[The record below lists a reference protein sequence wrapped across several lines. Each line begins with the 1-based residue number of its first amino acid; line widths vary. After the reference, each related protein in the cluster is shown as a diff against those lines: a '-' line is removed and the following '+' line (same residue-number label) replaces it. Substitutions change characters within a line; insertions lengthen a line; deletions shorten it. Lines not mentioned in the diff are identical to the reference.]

1 MLFNYLKVAFRHLWK
16 NKGFSF
22 INIAGLALGL
32 GAAMLILLWVR
43 DERRMDASFP
53 NKDRLYR
60 VYMRETVNGVVSGGQ
75 NTPGLMAQ
83 ELKRKIPQI
92 EAASDLNWTM
102 PATFAVGEKI
112 ITAPVNFADSDFFK
126 LFGEPL
132 LVGDAATALTSPLSI
147 AISRKLA
154 VTFFGSPA
162 AALGKTVRYDN
173 RKDFTVTAVYEN
185 QGADVSDHYDC
196 LINWHAFM
204 QDNDWLNRWGNNGP
218 SCFILLR
225 PGTDPA
231 VVRKAVKHFLEAY
244 IPSGPN
250 DKREVDIL
258 RYADYYLHGDLTSGY
273 PAGGRIEYVR
283 LFTTVAFFVLFIAC
297 INFMNLTTGRS
308 VRRAREIGVRKVM
321 GAVRLRLIA
330 QFVGE
335 AMLIALLSM
344 VLALALVSIVLP
356 AFNGFTGKQV
366 SLPFGSA
373 GFWMALGALTVVTGV
388 LSGSYPALYLSSFRP
403 VVVLKG
409 SLGMVKTSLFRKG
422 LVVFQFVLSI
432 ILITGALIVARQIDY
447 IRHKDVGYARENLLY
462 LPMNGNLTTHYDA
475 FREAALA
482 LPGISGVTGMSGVP
496 TNLDN
501 WSADLEWDGKDPN
514 YVPHVTNAA
523 IGYDF
528 IRTMKLQLAAGRD
541 FYKDIRADS
550 NSYVVNES
558 AAALMGY
565 KQPIGR
571 RMSFWGRKGTIIGV
585 VRDFH
590 FQSFHDAIR
599 PLILRPGLPDDLET
613 MLVRVRPGE
622 TQAAL
627 DGLARLCKTMNPAF
641 PFTFQWADLEYAKLY
656 RSEQITGTLSTI
668 FALLAIVIS
677 CLGLLGLSIFT
688 VEQRTKEIGI
698 RKVLGARA
706 GLLFVLLSRE
716 FLLLIVIAFGIAT
729 PVAWWAMG
737 RWLSGYVYQ
746 APIGAGIFL
755 VSGVAA
761 LVTALATVSYQTWRA
776 VRANPVKA
784 LRSE

>member
-1 MLFNYLKVAFRHLWK
+1 MLLNYLKVACRHLWK

-22 INIAGLALGL
+22 INITGLALGL
-32 GAAMLILLWVR
+32 AAAMLILLWVG
-43 DERRMDASFP
+43 DERRIDANFP
-53 NKDRLYR
+53 TKDRLYQ
-60 VYMRETVNGVVSGGQ
+60 VYLRTTRNGETSAMV
-75 NTPGLMAQ
+75 NTPGLLAR

-92 EAASDLNWTM
+92 EAASGYNWSD

-112 ITAPVNFADSDFFK
+112 IPASTRFADSDYFK

-132 LVGDAATALTSPLSI
+132 LQGDAATALAGPLSI
-147 AISRKLA
+147 ALSRRMA

-162 AALGKTVRYDN
+162 AAMGKTIRYDN
-173 RKDFTVTAVYEN
+173 RKDLTVTAVYEN
-185 QGADVSDHYDC
+185 QGADVSDHFDC
-196 LINWHAFM
+196 LINWHSFM
-204 QDNDWLNRWGNNGP
+204 LDNEWLKRWGNSGP
-218 SCFILLR
+218 SCYVLLR
-225 PGTDPA
+225 PGADPA
-231 VVRKAVKHFLEAY
+231 VVRKAIQHFMDGY
-244 IPSGPN
+244 ITPGPN
-250 DKREVDIL
+250 VKEEVDL
-258 RYADYYLHGDLTSGY
+258 QRYADYYLHGDLTSGY
-273 PAGGRIEYVR
+273 PAGGRIDYVR
-283 LFTTVAFFVLFIAC
+283 LFTMVAFFVLFIAC

-321 GAVRLRLIA
+321 GAVRWRLIL
-330 QFVGE
+330 QFIGE
-335 AMLIALLSM
+335 AMLIVLLST
-344 VLALALVSIVLP
+344 VVALALVSAALP
-356 AFNGFTGKQV
+356 AFNGFTGKEMRM
-366 SLPFGSA
+366 PFGTT
-373 GFWMALGALTVVTGV
+373 GFWIALGALTVLTGI

-409 SLGMVKTSLFRKG
+409 SLGAAKTSLLRKG

-447 IRHKDVGYARENLLY
+447 IRHKDVGYQRENLLY
-462 LPMNGNLTTHYDA
+462 LPVNGNLTTHHDA
-475 FREAALA
+475 FRDAALA
-482 LPGISGVTGMSGVP
+482 LPGISGVTGISGVP
-496 TNLDN
+496 TNLEN

-523 IGYDF
+523 VGYDF
-528 IRTMKLQLAAGRD
+528 IRTMKLQLLQGRD
-541 FYKDIRADS
+541 FSRNIHTDS
-550 NSYVVNES
+550 NSYVINQS

-565 KQPIGR
+565 KQPVGR
-571 RMSFWGRKGTIIGV
+571 RMSFWGRKGTIVGV

-599 PLILRPGLPDDLET
+599 PLILWPGPPEDLGT
-613 MLVRVRPGE
+613 MLIRVRPGE
-622 TQAAL
+622 TQTAL
-627 DGLARLCKTMNPAF
+627 DGLGRLCKTMNPAF
-641 PFTFQWADLEYAKLY
+641 PFTYQFADDEYAKLY

-716 FLLLIVIAFGIAT
+716 FLLLIGLAFVIAT
-729 PVAWWAMG
+729 PVAWWAMD
-737 RWLSGYVYQ
+737 RWLSGYVYK

-755 VSGVAA
+755 VAGVAA
-761 LVTALATVSYQTWRA
+761 IVTALATVSYQTWKA
-776 VRANPVKA
+776 VRANPVRA